1 MRSLSL
7 VLALLVAAPSF
18 AETVDAGVVEV
29 LDLDAGL
36 AVVDAGVVQLVDGGV
51 LVVPPPRATMPTG
64 DEVNMQWLVDA
75 AKAIYT
81 AVKTKD
87 WGNLIFLI
95 VTVLVVI
102 TRKFI
107 APKVPFFNGKLGAPL
122 LAFLWAAAGAVA
134 TTWTA
139 GERFEVG
146 DIWLVLQA
154 GIIAAGGW
162 SLLKAFLE
170 NFFPKE
176 AGQENWATV
185 IAGWIGSKPKTA

>member
-18 AETVDAGVVEV
+18 AEAIDAGTVEV

-51 LVVPPPRATMPTG
+51 VVVPPPSVNLPG
-64 DEVNMQWLVDA
+64 DDVNMQWMVDA
-75 AKAIYT
+75 AKAIYQ

-162 SLLKAFLE
+162 SLVKNFLE
-170 NFFPKE
+170 YFYPKE

-185 IAGWIGSKPKTA
+185 IAGWIGASKPKTA